1 MVLEYPAFNAALNQ
15 ATNSFQEGLGKAKDR
30 VIINVGGK
38 RHETYISTIRNFP
51 DTRLYWIA
59 ETAAKMVD
67 FDPERN
73 EFFFDRHPGCFE
85 NILNYCRTGKLHC
98 PNDVCG
104 PLFEE
109 ELAFW
114 GIDELQMEPCC
125 WGTYT
130 QHRNAHKHLRMFDKI
145 RTEAG
150 EEEEEVEGEG
160 RVGPVRH
167 YGPIES
173 FFRYW
178 RPILWSTLERP
189 YSSKYA
195 QVGILISV
203 EPWYLLCC
211 QFRRQSKQLDHEFTR
226 ANFNWEISLF
236 TASSW
241 WIIAVHLLRVR
252 SISCIDQF
260 RDFFI
265 HADSLGQNL
274 TLKSYSNVYVNKA
287 VQCEFN
293 DKQRNN
299 KKVWNLKQVTC
310 LLIAKDIQE
319 VVLFLKTVIQ
329 LTLQQGL

>member
-1 MVLEYPAFNAALNQ
+1 MHTLRKSYVTNDRAIWTCLRDVYCLEIGSDADDQERSSSIMVLDNPVFNAALTQ
-15 ATNSFQEGLGKAKDR
+15 ATSSFQDGQGKAKDR

-145 RTEAG
+145 RSETG
-150 EEEEEVEGEG
+150 EEEEEVFGEG
-160 RVGPVRH
+160 RPGPVKH
-167 YGPIES
+167 YGPVAS

-178 RPILWSTLERP
+178 RPIVWSTLERP

-195 QVGILISV
+195 QV
-203 EPWYLLCC
+203 
-211 QFRRQSKQLDHEFTR
+211 R
-226 ANFNWEISLF
+226 
-236 TASSW
+236 
-241 WIIAVHLLRVR
+241 
-252 SISCIDQF
+252 
-260 RDFFI
+260 
-265 HADSLGQNL
+265 
-274 TLKSYSNVYVNKA
+274 
-287 VQCEFN
+287 
-293 DKQRNN
+293 
-299 KKVWNLKQVTC
+299 C
-310 LLIAKDIQE
+310 L
-319 VVLFLKTVIQ
+319 
-329 LTLQQGL
+329 

>member
-1 MVLEYPAFNAALNQ
+1 MLDNPMFNAALSQ
-15 ATNSFQEGLGKAKDR
+15 ATSIFQDGQVKAKDR

-59 ETAAKMVD
+59 ETAGKMVD

-145 RTEAG
+145 RTEGAEG
-150 EEEEEVEGEG
+150 EEEDGETENKVGNVKPKG
-160 RVGPVRH
+160 RIRR
-167 YGPIES
+167 
-173 FFRYW
+173 FFAFY
-178 RPILWSTLERP
+178 RPIVWSTLERP

-195 QVGILISV
+195 QVSESICLTS
-203 EPWYLLCC
+203 
-211 QFRRQSKQLDHEFTR
+211 F
-226 ANFNWEISLF
+226 
-236 TASSW
+236 
-241 WIIAVHLLRVR
+241 IIAFIY
-252 SISCIDQF
+252 SKEKISSFVKI
-260 RDFFI
+260 
-265 HADSLGQNL
+265 
-274 TLKSYSNVYVNKA
+274 
-287 VQCEFN
+287 
-293 DKQRNN
+293 
-299 KKVWNLKQVTC
+299 
-310 LLIAKDIQE
+310 
-319 VVLFLKTVIQ
+319 
-329 LTLQQGL
+329 

>member
-1 MVLEYPAFNAALNQ
+1 MVLDYPVFNAALQQ
-15 ATNSFQEGLGKAKDR
+15 ATSSFHEGQGKAKDR

-130 QHRNAHKHLRMFDKI
+130 QHRNAHKHLRMFDKL
-145 RTEAG
+145 RTEGG
-150 EEEEEVEGEG
+150 EEEEEPDGEG

-167 YGPIES
+167 YGPIAT
-173 FFRYW
+173 FCRYW
-178 RPILWSTLERP
+178 RPIVWSTLERP

-195 QVGILISV
+195 Q
-203 EPWYLLCC
+203 
-211 QFRRQSKQLDHEFTR
+211 F
-226 ANFNWEISLF
+226 
-236 TASSW
+236 
-241 WIIAVHLLRVR
+241 
-252 SISCIDQF
+252 
-260 RDFFI
+260 
-265 HADSLGQNL
+265 L
-274 TLKSYSNVYVNKA
+274 TLVFMPKNA
-287 VQCEFN
+287 VISM
-293 DKQRNN
+293 
-299 KKVWNLKQVTC
+299 NLLYDRSTLRLSETFDTC
-310 LLIAKDIQE
+310 LINM
-319 VVLFLKTVIQ
+319 
-329 LTLQQGL
+329 TLQPAISYVSRKDCPSPVNHL